1 LQIPVH
7 FHISFKMAQ
16 RRNFEF
22 PSHFSTP
29 SLRTAQSFAQNQ
41 FFQIPHQLW
50 WRPTGHFERSSH
62 AAGCAQLVKS
72 ARCSRVAAF
81 AHSSS
86 SSKPFGCKRG
96 GGGGNGGGG
105 SITHKS
111 KRERQAGVC
120 GLAGGRGWG
129 VAFRKR
135 DRSKIPNA
143 ATAAA
148 ATAPAGA
155 ACHGARGPRGYR
167 PGACGGVQKN

>member
-1 LQIPVH
+1 VILQL
-7 FHISFKMAQ
+7 SFYPSFCAQ
-16 RRNFEF
+16 PKAEHKTNFPKF
-22 PSHFSTP
+22 PINFG
-29 SLRTAQSFAQNQ
+29 A
-41 FFQIPHQLW
+41 
-50 WRPTGHFERSSH
+50 TGHFERSSH

-72 ARCSRVAAF
+72 ARCSRLQLLLIRHHHQSLSDANGAA
-81 AHSSS
+81 A
-86 SSKPFGCKRG
+86 
-96 GGGGNGGGG
+96 GGGGNGGG